1 MFAVERGSV
10 KAWIEFSL
18 GVVFLV
24 TVAQA
29 IVVGSITVGAKFV
42 ASPLTFKRSED
53 PVGFWAM
60 TVCMTLFGIAALLW
74 SGVLRWS

>member
-1 MFAVERGSV
+1 MFAFERGSV

-24 TVAQA
+24 IVAQA
-29 IVVGSITVGAKFV
+29 IVAGSITVGAKFV

-53 PVGFWAM
+53 PVGFWG
-60 TVCMTLFGIAALLW
+60 MTLTMALCGLAAFLF
-74 SGVLRWS
+74 SGFLG